1 MSDADALIQGLL
13 DRSRISG
20 LIGPTSW
27 NTVQRAFPG
36 HAFERW
42 IDVMEGLIAG
52 GLGSTTAL
60 NFVQATPS
68 VARLIG
74 IEAALAVG
82 DTADQIAAFAGS
94 EAAAALIAAS
104 AHAAEQVTDEPAF
117 RNWLEVLVSVAEQA
131 PAAVLPM
138 LHRTE
143 LILSVLAPDALRSWV
158 LAGLRLVAG
167 YPERSV
173 AYFSLADA
181 DSLRLF
187 EHEAGNVVLAT
198 VERRLRHYFS
208 ALWGIRPFI
217 RANGQRTAVKRV
229 RRASFDGF
237 AVRMPDHYPGF
248 SGQHATRLF
257 YAAVA
262 HIGAHMVFTPQRFPV
277 RALKPLQV
285 ALISLIEDAR
295 VEALAGRRF
304 PGLTRLWRS
313 FHVAEPEGPLLALSL
328 MARLSRALIDPNY
341 DDPDPWVRKGRAMF
355 NDAQASW
362 EDPAI
367 SRQIGGLLGNDLGQM
382 RVQFSARTYV
392 VEPAYRDDNLG
403 IWDTGQLDAPPSEE
417 TDVIE
422 HGVRISRA
430 EEEPQPH
437 QRSRTEQDEAGNTR
451 AVRLRPMEEDTGIPV
466 ARYGEWDHVTGSE
479 RLDWVTVQEFEP
491 RSAPSRII
499 DRVLAKYPD
508 VLYRI
513 RRLIKS
519 ARVSRPSRLR
529 RQPEGERLDL
539 EASIRAT
546 IDRRAGITP
555 DARVYEITELKH
567 RDLSVLLLLDISEST
582 KDTIR
587 GTATSVFSIE
597 VAATALVA
605 EAMTGLSDPFAI
617 SAFCSSGRQEVRYY
631 RVKDFE
637 EPYGEQSRSRLAGL
651 RGGLSTRIGAAL
663 RHAGHELAQQHT
675 FRRLLLIVTD
685 GEPSDTDVS
694 DRRYLVEDARKAVQS
709 LAHEGIDVFCVGLDS
724 GGDSYLTRIFGRR
737 NVIQIDNITALPEKL
752 PMLYLRLTA

>member
-1 MSDADALIQGLL
+1 MTGADALIRDLL

-20 LIGPTSW
+20 LIGPSSW
-27 NTVQRAFPG
+27 STVQRAFPG
-36 HAFERW
+36 LAFERW
-42 IDVMEGLIAG
+42 IDIMEGLIDG
-52 GLGSTTAL
+52 GLGSTTVL

-68 VARLIG
+68 VARQMG

-82 DTADQIAAFAGS
+82 KTARQVAASAGS
-94 EAAAALIAAS
+94 PAAAALIAS
-104 AHAAEQVTDEPAF
+104 STRAAGQAANETAF
-117 RNWLEVLVSVAEQA
+117 RTWLEVLATVAEQA
-131 PAAVLPM
+131 PAAVPPL

-143 LILSVLAPDALRSWV
+143 LILSVLGPGALRSWV
-158 LAGLRLVAG
+158 MVGLRLTAG
-167 YPERSV
+167 HPERSV

-187 EHEAGNVVLAT
+187 EHESGNVVLAT
-198 VERRLRHYFS
+198 VERRLRHYLS

-217 RANGQRTAVKRV
+217 RATGQRTAVKPV

-237 AVRMPDHYPGF
+237 VIRMPDHYPGF
-248 SGQHATRLF
+248 SGQQAARLF
-257 YAAVA
+257 HAAVA

-277 RALKPLQV
+277 RSLKPLQV

-313 FHVAEPEGPLLALSL
+313 FHVAEPEGPLLALPL
-328 MARLSRALIDPNY
+328 VARLARALIDPDY

-355 NDAQASW
+355 NDEQAKW

-367 SRQIGGLLGNDLGQM
+367 SREIGGLLGNDLGQM
-382 RVQFSARTYV
+382 RVQFNPKTYV

-403 IWDTGQLDAPPSEE
+403 IWDMGQPDAPPSEE

-422 HGVRISRA
+422 QGVRISRT
-430 EEEPQPH
+430 EQEPEPD
-437 QRSRTEQDEAGNTR
+437 QRSRTERDEAANAR
-451 AVRLRPMEEDTGIPV
+451 AVQLRPMEEDTGIPV
-466 ARYGEWDHVTGSE
+466 ARYGEWDYVTGSE

-491 RSAPSRII
+491 RSAPARII
-499 DRVLAKYPD
+499 DRVLAEYPD
-508 VLYRI
+508 ALYRI

-539 EASIRAT
+539 EASIQAT
-546 IDRRAGITP
+546 IDRRTGVTP
-555 DARVYEITELKH
+555 DTRVYETMELKH

-587 GTATSVFSIE
+587 GTSTSVFSIE
-597 VAATALVA
+597 IAATALVA
-605 EAMTGLSDPFAI
+605 EAMKGLDDPFAI
-617 SAFCSSGRQEVRYY
+617 SAFCSNGRDEVRYY

-637 EPYGEQSRSRLAGL
+637 VAYGEQSKSRLAGL
-651 RGGLSTRIGAAL
+651 RGGLSTRMGAAL
-663 RHAGHELAQQHT
+663 RHAGHELAQQQT

-724 GGDSYLTRIFGRR
+724 GGDSYLSRIFGRR
-737 NVIQIDNITALPEKL
+737 NVIQIDKVTALPEKL
-752 PMLYLRLTA
+752 PMLYLRLAA

>member
-1 MSDADALIQGLL
+1 MTGADALIKGLL

-20 LIGPTSW
+20 LIGPSSW
-27 NTVQRAFPG
+27 STVQRGFPG
-36 HAFERW
+36 LAFERW
-42 IDVMEGLIAG
+42 VDVMERLIDA
-52 GLGSTTAL
+52 GLGSATVL
-60 NFVQATPS
+60 NFVQASPS
-68 VARLIG
+68 VARLMG

-82 DTADQIAAFAGS
+82 ETASQVAASAGS
-94 EAAAALIAAS
+94 QAATGLIAAS
-104 AHAAEQVTDEPAF
+104 AHAAGQAADEAAF
-117 RNWLEVLVSVAEQA
+117 RTWLEVLASVAQQA
-131 PAAVLPM
+131 PAAVAPLI
-138 LHRTE
+138 HRTE
-143 LILSVLAPDALRSWV
+143 LILSALAPEALRSWV
-158 LAGLRLVAG
+158 LVGLRLAAG
-167 YPERSV
+167 HPERGV

-187 EHEAGNVVLAT
+187 EHESGNVVFAT
-198 VERRLRHYFS
+198 VERQLRHYFS

-217 RANGQRTAVKRV
+217 RATGQRTAVKPA
-229 RRASFDGF
+229 RRTSFDGF
-237 AVRMPDHYPGF
+237 VIRMPDHYPGF
-248 SGQHATRLF
+248 SGHQAARVF
-257 YAAVA
+257 RAAVA
-262 HIGAHMVFTPQRFPV
+262 HIGAHMVYTPQRFPL
-277 RALKPLQV
+277 RTLKPLQV

-313 FHVAEPEGPLLALSL
+313 FHIAQPEGPILALPL
-328 MARLSRALIDPNY
+328 MARLSRALIDHDY
-341 DDPDPWVRKGRAMF
+341 EDPDRWVRKGRAMF

-362 EDPAI
+362 DDPSI
-367 SRQIGGLLGNDLGQM
+367 SREIGGLLGNDLGQM
-382 RVQFSARTYV
+382 RVQFNAKTYV
-392 VEPAYRDDNLG
+392 VEPSYRDDNLG
-403 IWDTGQLDAPPSEE
+403 IWDLGQPDASSSEA
-417 TDVIE
+417 TDLIE
-422 HGVRISRA
+422 QGLRISRT
-430 EEEPQPH
+430 EEEPQPD
-437 QRSRTEQDEAGNTR
+437 QRSRTERGEAGNAR
-451 AVRLRPMEEDTGIPV
+451 PMQLRPMEEDTGIPV
-466 ARYGEWDHVTGSE
+466 ARYGEWDYVTGSE
-479 RLDWVTVQEFEP
+479 RLEWVTVQEFEP
-491 RSAPSRII
+491 RSAPARII
-499 DRVLAKYPD
+499 DRVLAEYSD
-508 VLYRI
+508 ALYRI

-539 EASIRAT
+539 EASIRAM

-555 DARVYEITELKH
+555 DARVYETVELKH

-587 GTATSVFSIE
+587 GASTSVFSIE
-597 VAATALVA
+597 LAATALVA
-605 EAMTGLSDPFAI
+605 EAMTSLGDPFAI
-617 SAFCSSGRQEVRYY
+617 GAFCSNGRREVRYY

-663 RHAGHELAQQHT
+663 RHAGQELAQQQT

-694 DRRYLVEDARKAVQS
+694 DRRYLVEDSRKAVQS

-737 NVIQIDNITALPEKL
+737 NVIQIDKLAALPEKL

>member
-1 MSDADALIQGLL
+1 MRGADALIQGLL

-20 LIGPTSW
+20 LISPASW
-27 NTVQRAFPG
+27 STVQRAFPG
-36 HAFERW
+36 PAFERW
-42 IDVMEGLIAG
+42 IDVMEGLTAG
-52 GLGSTTAL
+52 GLGSTTVL

-68 VARLIG
+68 VARLLG

-82 DTADQIAAFAGS
+82 NTASRVAAFAGS
-94 EAAAALIAAS
+94 QAAAALIAAS
-104 AHAAEQVTDEPAF
+104 ARAAARATDEAAF
-117 RNWLEVLVSVAEQA
+117 RTWLEVLASVAEHA
-131 PAAVLPM
+131 PAAALP
-138 LHRTE
+138 LLNRTE
-143 LILSVLAPDALRSWV
+143 LILSALAPDALRSWA

-167 YPERSV
+167 HPERSV
-173 AYFSLADA
+173 AYFSLLDA

-198 VERRLRHYFS
+198 IERRLRHYFS

-217 RANGQRTAVKRV
+217 RAADQRTAVKPV

-237 AVRMPDHYPGF
+237 VIRMPDHYPGF
-248 SGQHATRLF
+248 SGQQ
-257 YAAVA
+257 AARVFRAAIA
-262 HIGAHMVFTPQRFPV
+262 HIGAHMEFTRERFPV
-277 RALKPLQV
+277 RTLKPLQV

-313 FHVAEPEGPLLALSL
+313 FHLAEPEGPLLALPL
-328 MARLSRALIDPNY
+328 MARLSRALIDLDY
-341 DDPDPWVRKGRAMF
+341 EDPDPWVRKGRAMF
-355 NDAQASW
+355 NDAQTSW

-367 SRQIGGLLGNDLGQM
+367 SRKIGGLLGNDLGQM
-382 RVQFSARTYV
+382 RVQFNAKTYV

-403 IWDTGQLDAPPSEE
+403 IWDVGQSDATLSEE

-422 HGVRISRA
+422 HGVRISRT
-430 EEEPQPH
+430 EEERSSH
-437 QRSRTEQDEAGNTR
+437 QRSRAEQDKADTTR
-451 AVRLRPMEEDTGIPV
+451 AVQLRPMEEDTGIPV
-466 ARYGEWDHVTGSE
+466 AHYGEWDYVTGSE

-491 RSAPSRII
+491 RSAPARII
-499 DRVLAKYPD
+499 NRILAEYPD

-513 RRLIKS
+513 GRLIKS

-529 RQPEGERLDL
+529 RQPEGDRLDL
-539 EASIRAT
+539 EALIRAT
-546 IDRRAGITP
+546 IDRRSGITP
-555 DARVYEITELKH
+555 DARVYEKVELKH

-582 KDTIR
+582 KETIR

-597 VAATALVA
+597 LAATALVA

-617 SAFCSSGRQEVRYY
+617 GAFCSSGRQEVRYY
-631 RVKDFE
+631 RVKDFD
-637 EPYGEQSRSRLAGL
+637 EPYGDQSRSRLAGL

-663 RHAGHELAQQHT
+663 RHAGHKLAQQQT
-675 FRRLLLIVTD
+675 FRRLLLVVTD
-685 GEPSDTDVS
+685 GEPSDTDVN

-709 LAHEGIDVFCVGLDS
+709 LAHDGIDVFCVGLDS

-737 NVIQIDNITALPEKL
+737 NVIQIDKITALPEKL
-752 PMLYLRLTA
+752 PMLYLRLSA